1 MSQAIYDATTV
12 GVLEDGSVFLGL
24 GEVGEMPAAVIRLCP
39 HAGGP
44 QLVAELEAAIRR
56 ASPIHR
62 HQYAANRAERRAR
75 RGPRR

>member
-1 MSQAIYDATTV
+1 VSQAIYDATTV
-12 GVLEDGSVFLGL
+12 VVLEDGSVALGL
-24 GEVGEMPAAVIRLCP
+24 GDDGETPAAVIRLCP
-39 HAGGP
+39 HEGGP

-62 HQYAANRAERRAR
+62 HHYAPNRAMRRAR